1 MANFF
6 ANNFLGELLTLFLT
20 DVTTLYMLFADST
33 CTVDDE
39 DDNVGDI
46 GTLGELTGSGY
57 VAGHGNAGRH
67 DLDNLAVTVDD
78 PNNQAELDCD
88 DEVWS
93 AIDAGT
99 IDFIIL
105 HKKGTT
111 NDTDALIVGTYDVSQ
126 VTNGGDVTVQIDA
139 EGLLKIGR
147 AAGS

>member
-6 ANNFLGELLTLFLT
+6 SNNFLGVLLSLFLT
-20 DVTTLYMLFADST
+20 DVTDLYMLFADST

-46 GTLGELTGSGY
+46 GTLGELSGAGY
-57 VAGHGNAGRH
+57 AAGHGNAGRH

-88 DEVWS
+88 DEVWTS
-93 AIDAGT
+93 IDAGT

-105 HKKGTT
+105 HVKGASDDSTAT
-111 NDTDALIVGTYDVSQ
+111 IVGIYDVSQ
-126 VTNGGDVTVQIDA
+126 VTNGGNITVSIDA
-139 EGLLKIGR
+139 EGLLKIKR
-147 AAGS
+147 ETGS

>member
-6 ANNFLGELLTLFLT
+6 ANNFLGTLLSLFLA
-20 DVTTLYMLFADST
+20 DVTDLYMLFADNT

-39 DDNVGDI
+39 DDNLGDI
-46 GTLGELTGSGY
+46 GTLGELSGSGY

-78 PNNQAELDCD
+78 PNDQAELDCD

-105 HKKGTT
+105 HVKGAADDSTAT
-111 NDTDALIVGTYDVSQ
+111 IVGTYDVSQ
-126 VTNGGDVTVQIDA
+126 VTNGGDVTVAIDA
-139 EGLLKIGR
+139 EGLLKITR
-147 AAGS
+147 DPAS